1 MRAQKAR
8 ATLPAIAKRYSD
20 EEVIKVIDDYY
31 GNKSLI
37 AAALQSTP
45 QQLEVWLRKDS
56 RKQALE
62 EARQR
67 ILDKCEEKMMK
78 LLESDNEKVV
88 FDTAKFILQNLGRSR
103 GYHGDSP
110 AIAMAI
116 EKSGDDIKVAVQGI
130 FGI

>member
-1 MRAQKAR
+1 MINQ
-8 ATLPAIAKRYSD
+8 
-20 EEVIKVIDDYY
+20 YY

-37 AAALQSTP
+37 VAALQSTA
-45 QQLEVWLRKDS
+45 QQFEVWLRKEGH
-56 RKQALE
+56 KKALE

>member
-20 EEVIKVIDDYY
+20 EEVIKVINDYY
-31 GNKSLI
+31 GNKSLV

-78 LLESDNEKVV
+78 LLDSENEKVV

>member
-1 MRAQKAR
+1 M
-8 ATLPAIAKRYSD
+8 
-20 EEVIKVIDDYY
+20 
-31 GNKSLI
+31 
-37 AAALQSTP
+37 QSTA
-45 QQLEVWLRKDS
+45 QQFEVWLRKGS

-62 EARQR
+62 EARAK

-78 LLESDNEKVV
+78 LLDSENEKVV

>member
-20 EEVIKVIDDYY
+20 DEVIKVINQYY

-37 AAALQSTP
+37 IAALQSTA
-45 QQLEVWLRKDS
+45 QQFEVWLRKEGH
-56 RKQALE
+56 KQALE
-62 EARQR
+62 EARAR

-78 LLESDNEKVV
+78 LLNSDNEKIV

>member
-20 EEVIKVIDDYY
+20 EEVIKTINQYY

-37 AAALQSTP
+37 IAALQSTA
-45 QQLEVWLRKDS
+45 QQFEVWLRKEGH
-56 RKQALE
+56 KKALE
-62 EARQR
+62 EARAR

-78 LLESDNEKVV
+78 LLDSENEKVV

>member
-45 QQLEVWLRKDS
+45 QQLEVWLRKEGH
-56 RKQALE
+56 KQALE

-78 LLESDNEKVV
+78 LLDSENEKVV

>member
-20 EEVIKVIDDYY
+20 DEVIKVINQYY

-37 AAALQSTP
+37 IAALQSTA
-45 QQLEVWLRKDS
+45 QQFEVWLRKEGH
-56 RKQALE
+56 KKALE
-62 EARQR
+62 EARAR
-67 ILDKCEEKMMK
+67 ILDKCEEKMMN
-78 LLESDNEKVV
+78 LLNSDNEKVV

-130 FGI
+130 FGM

>member
-20 EEVIKVIDDYY
+20 EEVIKVINHYY

-37 AAALQSTP
+37 IAALQSTA
-45 QQLEVWLRKDS
+45 QQFEVWLRKEGH
-56 RKQALE
+56 KKALE
-62 EARQR
+62 EARAR

-78 LLESDNEKVV
+78 LLDSENEKVV

>member
-45 QQLEVWLRKDS
+45 QQLEVWLRKGS

-78 LLESDNEKVV
+78 LLDSDNEKVV
-88 FDTAKFILQNLGRSR
+88 FETAKFILQNLGRSR

>member
-1 MRAQKAR
+1 MRAQNAR

-45 QQLEVWLRKDS
+45 QQLEVWLRKGS

-78 LLESDNEKVV
+78 LLDSDNEKVV

-116 EKSGDDIKVAVQGI
+116 EKSGDDTKVAVQGI

>member
-1 MRAQKAR
+1 M
-8 ATLPAIAKRYSD
+8 
-20 EEVIKVIDDYY
+20 IDDYY

-37 AAALQSTP
+37 SAALQSTP
-45 QQLEVWLRKDS
+45 QQLEVWLRKDGH
-56 RKQALE
+56 KQALE

-67 ILDKCEEKMMK
+67 ILDKCEEKMME
-78 LLESDNEKVV
+78 LLDSKNEKVV

-110 AIAMAI
+110 AIAMAL

>member
-20 EEVIKVIDDYY
+20 EEVIKVINQYY

-37 AAALQSTP
+37 IAALQSTA
-45 QQLEVWLRKDS
+45 QQFEVWLRKEGH
-56 RKQALE
+56 KKALE
-62 EARQR
+62 EARAR
-67 ILDKCEEKMMK
+67 ILDKCEEKIMK
-78 LLESDNEKVV
+78 LLDSENEKVV

-116 EKSGDDIKVAVQGI
+116 EKSGDDRKVAVQGT

>member
-8 ATLPAIAKRYSD
+8 ATLPAISKRYSD
-20 EEVIKVIDDYY
+20 EEVIKVINDYY

-37 AAALQSTP
+37 AAALQSTA
-45 QQLEVWLRKDS
+45 QQFEVWLRKEG

-78 LLESDNEKVV
+78 LLESENEKVV

>member
-45 QQLEVWLRKDS
+45 QQLEVWLRKDGH
-56 RKQALE
+56 KQALE

-78 LLESDNEKVV
+78 LLDSENEKVV

-110 AIAMAI
+110 AIAMAL

>member
-8 ATLPAIAKRYSD
+8 ATLPAISKRYSD
-20 EEVIKVIDDYY
+20 EEVIKVINDYY

-37 AAALQSTP
+37 AAALQSTA
-45 QQLEVWLRKDS
+45 QQFEVWLRKDG

-78 LLESDNEKVV
+78 LLESENEKVV

>member
-20 EEVIKVIDDYY
+20 DEVIKVINQYY

-37 AAALQSTP
+37 IAALQSTA
-45 QQLEVWLRKDS
+45 QQFEVWLRKEGH
-56 RKQALE
+56 KKALE
-62 EARQR
+62 EARAR
-67 ILDKCEEKMMK
+67 ILDKCEEKMMN
-78 LLESDNEKVV
+78 LLNSDNEKIV

>member
-8 ATLPAIAKRYSD
+8 ATLPAISKRYSD
-20 EEVIKVIDDYY
+20 EEVIKVIHQYY

-37 AAALQSTP
+37 AAALQSTA
-45 QQLEVWLRKDS
+45 QQFEVWLRKDGH
-56 RKQALE
+56 KQALE

-67 ILDKCEEKMMK
+67 ILDKCEEKMMQ

-88 FDTAKFILQNLGRSR
+88 FDAAKFILQNLGRSR

>member
-8 ATLPAIAKRYSD
+8 ATLPAISKRYSD
-20 EEVIKVIDDYY
+20 EEVIKVTNQYY

-37 AAALQSTP
+37 TAALQSTA
-45 QQLEVWLRKDS
+45 QQFEVWLRKDGH
-56 RKQALE
+56 KQALE

-67 ILDKCEEKMMK
+67 ILDKCEEKMME
-78 LLESDNEKVV
+78 LLESENEKVV

>member
-1 MRAQKAR
+1 M
-8 ATLPAIAKRYSD
+8 
-20 EEVIKVIDDYY
+20 
-31 GNKSLI
+31 
-37 AAALQSTP
+37 
-45 QQLEVWLRKDS
+45 
-56 RKQALE
+56 LE
-62 EARQR
+62 EARAR

-78 LLESDNEKVV
+78 LLESENEKVV

-130 FGI
+130 FGF

>member
-20 EEVIKVIDDYY
+20 EEVIDVINKYY

-37 AAALQSTP
+37 CCALQSTA
-45 QQLEVWLRKDS
+45 QQFEVWLRKEGH
-56 RKQALE
+56 KQALE

-78 LLESDNEKVV
+78 LLESENEKVV

>member
-1 MRAQKAR
+1 MKAQKAR

-20 EEVIKVIDDYY
+20 EEVIDVINKYY

-37 AAALQSTP
+37 CCALQSTA
-45 QQLEVWLRKDS
+45 QQFEVWLRKDGH
-56 RKQALE
+56 KQALE

-78 LLESDNEKVV
+78 LLDSQNEKVV

>member
-1 MRAQKAR
+1 M
-8 ATLPAIAKRYSD
+8 IN
-20 EEVIKVIDDYY
+20 DYY

-78 LLESDNEKVV
+78 LLDSENEKVV

>member
-1 MRAQKAR
+1 MRAQSAR
-8 ATLPAIAKRYSD
+8 ATLPAISKRYTD
-20 EEVIKVIDDYY
+20 EEVIKVINDYY

-37 AAALQSTP
+37 CCALQSTA
-45 QQLEVWLRKDS
+45 QQFEVWLRKDS

-78 LLESDNEKVV
+78 LLDSENEKVV

>member
-20 EEVIKVIDDYY
+20 EEVIKVINQYY

-37 AAALQSTP
+37 TAALQSTA
-45 QQLEVWLRKDS
+45 QQFEVWLRKDGH
-56 RKQALE
+56 KKALE

-78 LLESDNEKVV
+78 LLDSENEKVV

>member
-8 ATLPAIAKRYSD
+8 AILPAIAKRYTD
-20 EEVIKVIDDYY
+20 EEVIKVINDYY

-37 AAALQSTP
+37 VAALQSTA
-45 QQLEVWLRKDS
+45 QQFEVWLRKEGH
-56 RKQALE
+56 KQALE

-78 LLESDNEKVV
+78 LLDSENEKVV
-88 FDTAKFILQNLGRSR
+88 FETAKFILQNLGRSR

>member
-8 ATLPAIAKRYSD
+8 ATFPAIAKRYSD
-20 EEVIKVIDDYY
+20 EEVIKVINDYY

-45 QQLEVWLRKDS
+45 QQLEVWLRKGS

-78 LLESDNEKVV
+78 LLDSDNEKVV

>member
-20 EEVIKVIDDYY
+20 EEVIKVINQYY

-37 AAALQSTP
+37 VAALQSTA
-45 QQLEVWLRKDS
+45 QQFEVWLRKDGH
-56 RKQALE
+56 KQALE

-78 LLESDNEKVV
+78 LLDSDNEKVV

>member
-8 ATLPAIAKRYSD
+8 ATLPAIAKRYTD
-20 EEVIKVIDDYY
+20 EEVIKTINKYY

-37 AAALQSTP
+37 TAALQSTA
-45 QQLEVWLRKDS
+45 QQLEVWLRKDG

-78 LLESDNEKVV
+78 LLESENEKVV

>member
-45 QQLEVWLRKDS
+45 QQLEVWLRTGS

-78 LLESDNEKVV
+78 LLESENEKVV
-88 FDTAKFILQNLGRSR
+88 FDAAKFILQNLGRSR

>member
-8 ATLPAIAKRYSD
+8 ATLPAISKRYSD
-20 EEVIKVIDDYY
+20 EEVIKVINQYY

-37 AAALQSTP
+37 AAALQSTA
-45 QQLEVWLRKDS
+45 QQLEVWLRKEGH
-56 RKQALE
+56 KQALE

-67 ILDKCEEKMMK
+67 ILDKCEEKMME
-78 LLESDNEKVV
+78 LLESKNEKVV

>member
-45 QQLEVWLRKDS
+45 QQLEVWLRKDGH
-56 RKQALE
+56 KQALE

-67 ILDKCEEKMMK
+67 ILDRCEEKMMK
-78 LLESDNEKVV
+78 LLDSDNEKVV

-110 AIAMAI
+110 AIAMAL

>member
-1 MRAQKAR
+1 MINQ
-8 ATLPAIAKRYSD
+8 
-20 EEVIKVIDDYY
+20 YY

-37 AAALQSTP
+37 IAALQSTA
-45 QQLEVWLRKDS
+45 QQFEVWLRKEGH
-56 RKQALE
+56 KQALE
-62 EARQR
+62 EARAR

-78 LLESDNEKVV
+78 LLDSENEKVV

-130 FGI
+130 FGM

>member
-20 EEVIKVIDDYY
+20 EEVIDVINKYY

-37 AAALQSTP
+37 TAALQSTS
-45 QQLEVWLRKDS
+45 QQFEVWLRKEGH
-56 RKQALE
+56 KQALE

-67 ILDKCEEKMMK
+67 ILDKCEEKMME
-78 LLESDNEKVV
+78 LLDSEDKKVV

-116 EKSGDDIKVAVQGI
+116 ENSGDDIKVAVQGI

>member
-1 MRAQKAR
+1 MKAQKAR
-8 ATLPAIAKRYSD
+8 ATLPAISKRYSD
-20 EEVIKVIDDYY
+20 EEVIKVINQYY

-37 AAALQSTP
+37 CCALQSTA
-45 QQLEVWLRKDS
+45 QQFEVWLRKEGH
-56 RKQALE
+56 KKALE

>member
-45 QQLEVWLRKDS
+45 QQLEVWLRKEGH
-56 RKQALE
+56 KKALE
-62 EARQR
+62 EARAR

-78 LLESDNEKVV
+78 LLDSENEKVV